1 MRERPGRNGWG
12 LRSRPV
18 TIVIVTAVVALMS
31 VCDGAGSAG
40 AEPVGVIRAGPN
52 GVIALGSWRV
62 ATRGTYGAALRAL
75 GSPTSVVTAGT
86 GTCTDTWRGL
96 GLRIL
101 FTTFGVSSGCRD
113 TFAQEGSIRGTPG
126 RKLWRTGRGL
136 RIGDTVGKVDRLYP
150 KAIKQQNAR

>member
-1 MRERPGRNGWG
+1 
-12 LRSRPV
+12 
-18 TIVIVTAVVALMS
+18 
-31 VCDGAGSAG
+31 
-40 AEPVGVIRAGPN
+40 
-52 GVIALGSWRV
+52 
-62 ATRGTYGAALRAL
+62 LRAL

-150 KAIKQQNAR
+150 KAIKQQNARVIAYNLHPAIGTGRLDIITAKLDQNRVSSFELWFGAAGD